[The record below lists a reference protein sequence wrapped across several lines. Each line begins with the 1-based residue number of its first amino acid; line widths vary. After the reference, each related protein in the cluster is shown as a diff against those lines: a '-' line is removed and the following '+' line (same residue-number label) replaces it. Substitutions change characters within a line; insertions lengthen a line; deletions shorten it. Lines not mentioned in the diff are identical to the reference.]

1 MVESKNWSS
10 GVRKMR
16 DFYAIKPNAGIHQQ
30 EFGFYAMDRWKSEG
44 HIAENV
50 TQAELDELFG
60 FDQPGLFSLGGLG
73 WCEGGFVPTF
83 EEHWI
88 RDEGDSYEIVQDFAG
103 RHVKYFKGRRQ
114 GFMPEYVDH
123 PVKDMKTWEELCKWR
138 LDPKTPER
146 QPRIANTVAKARQAE
161 LEGKVICQN
170 LVGGY
175 MYLRSLMGPLDLM
188 YLLYDDPDLIHD
200 CMKTWF
206 NLADAVIAQ
215 HQEHVTL
222 DDIYIGEDICYN
234 HGLLISKDM
243 VREFLFPYY
252 QQLLA
257 NAKKRQLDPTRK
269 IYFHLDTDGFS
280 DEALPLYQEIGMNY
294 LSPFEVASGCDVV
307 RTGRDYPELLI
318 SGGFD
323 KRIMAAGKEAID
335 REIERIMPIMY
346 RRGGYIPTCDH
357 GVPEE
362 VSFENYMHYRKRML
376 EFAK

>member
-1 MVESKNWSS
+1 MVDSKNWSS

-44 HIAENV
+44 HLAENV
-50 TQAELDELFG
+50 THAELDELFG
-60 FDQPGLFSLGGLG
+60 FDQPGMFSLGGLG
-73 WCEGGFVPTF
+73 WCEGGFVPAF
-83 EEHWI
+83 DEKWI
-88 RDEGDSYEIVQDFAG
+88 RDEGESYEIIQDFAG

-123 PVKDMKTWEELCKWR
+123 PVKDMKTWEEQCKWR

-146 QPRIANTVAKARQAE
+146 HPGFTDTVARARQAE

-257 NAKKRQLDPTRK
+257 NAKRRQIDPTRR
-269 IYFHLDTDGFS
+269 IFFHLDTDGFS

-307 RTGRDYPELLI
+307 RTGQDYPELLI

-323 KRIMAAGKEAID
+323 KRIMAAGKDAID
-335 REIERIMPIMY
+335 REIERIMPVMY

-362 VSFENYMHYRKRML
+362 VSFENYMHYRKRMQ

>member
-1 MVESKNWSS
+1 
-10 GVRKMR
+10 
-16 DFYAIKPNAGIHQQ
+16 
-30 EFGFYAMDRWKSEG
+30 
-44 HIAENV
+44 
-50 TQAELDELFG
+50 
-60 FDQPGLFSLGGLG
+60 
-73 WCEGGFVPTF
+73 
-83 EEHWI
+83 
-88 RDEGDSYEIVQDFAG
+88 
-103 RHVKYFKGRRQ
+103 
-114 GFMPEYVDH
+114 MPEYVDH

-146 QPRIANTVAKARQAE
+146 QPQIAKTVARAKQAE

-188 YLLYDDPDLIHD
+188 YLLYDDPELIHD
-200 CMKTWF
+200 CMQTWF

-252 QQLLA
+252 QQLLT
-257 NAKKRQLDPTRK
+257 NAIKRQLDPTRK

-335 REIERIMPIMY
+335 REIERIMPVMY

-362 VSFENYMHYRKRML
+362 VSFENYMYYRKRML

>member
-1 MVESKNWSS
+1 MVDSKNWSS

-335 REIERIMPIMY
+335 REIERIMPVMY

-362 VSFENYMHYRKRML
+362 VSFENYMYYRKRML

>member
-1 MVESKNWSS
+1 MLDEKNWSA

-30 EFGFYAMDRWKSEG
+30 EFGFYAMDRWKKEG
-44 HIAENV
+44 HLSEDV
-50 TQAELDELFG
+50 TQAELNELFG
-60 FDQPGLFSLGGLG
+60 FDQPGLFNLGGLG
-73 WCEGGFVPTF
+73 WCEGGFIPTF
-83 EEHWI
+83 DEKWI
-88 RDEGDSYEIVQDFAG
+88 RDEGDAYEIVQDFAG

-146 QPRIANTVAKARQAE
+146 QPQIAKTVARAKQAE

-175 MYLRSLMGPLDLM
+175 MYLRSLMGPLELM
-188 YLLYDDPDLIHD
+188 YLLYDEPELIHD
-200 CMKTWF
+200 CMQTWF

-252 QQLLA
+252 QQLLT
-257 NAKKRQLDPTRK
+257 NARKRQLDPTRK
-269 IYFHLDTDGFS
+269 IFFHLDTDGFS

-335 REIERIMPIMY
+335 REIERIMPVMY

-362 VSFENYMHYRKRML
+362 VSFENYLYYRKRML
-376 EFAK
+376 EFAD

>member
-1 MVESKNWSS
+1 
-10 GVRKMR
+10 MR

-335 REIERIMPIMY
+335 REIERIMPVMY

-362 VSFENYMHYRKRML
+362 VSFENYMYYRKRML